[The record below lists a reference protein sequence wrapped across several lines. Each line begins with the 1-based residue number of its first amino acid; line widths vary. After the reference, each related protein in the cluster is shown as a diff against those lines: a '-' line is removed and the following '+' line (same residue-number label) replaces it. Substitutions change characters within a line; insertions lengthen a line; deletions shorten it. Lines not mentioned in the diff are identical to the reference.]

1 MTPLD
6 PTEPLEVTLQAA
18 QWNQVLA
25 LLGDVPA
32 PHRVTDPLIRTIA
45 DQLVRIQQS
54 LDDNVIPM
62 GQGA

>member
-1 MTPLD
+1 MIPLE
-6 PTEPLEVTLQAA
+6 PTEPLEVTLQAQ

-45 DQLVRIQQS
+45 DQLIRLQQR
-54 LDDNVIPM
+54 LDDNVVPLE
-62 GQGA
+62 GRT